1 MSVERNLPLIRERK
15 QAIMKGEAD
24 RAAEQKKLQKLTA
37 RERVAQLFDE
47 ASFVELDA
55 LSGRGGESGVVTGYG
70 LVDGRPVYVWAQDY
84 ISSGGAVGREHARKI
99 VKVMELAK
107 KTGSPVV
114 SMYDSM
120 GAKLLEGVAA
130 VDAYAQIA
138 AQAAQLSGVVP
149 QIALVMGQCAASAAV
164 IAMMSDVIICS
175 SAARL
180 YVNGPQVVSA
190 NTGETVDAEKL
201 GGAAACAAG
210 GVAHLVGKT
219 DGEAILLARQ
229 VVGMLP
235 DNNLDASPVD
245 LAGADDFN
253 RLAPALNE
261 LTASPDAHVVIDA
274 VADLGSVLELGAG
287 HADSMITALAK
298 LGGRTIGIVAT
309 QPVKDGGALTAC
321 GMKKAAR
328 FVRFCDSF
336 NLPILTLVDST
347 GFSVAGASGQA
358 ALAGAG
364 AALMGALSEAAGARI
379 ALVTGKAIAA
389 AYMVLAARAS
399 ADVVYAWPGSVIA
412 PLDVPAAVQVLM
424 NGKLKGQ
431 ADAQQK
437 RAELEQEYADNIA
450 DGLNAARH
458 GYVDDVI
465 EPAESRMM
473 LVAAMEVLSGKR
485 DARLPKKHANLPV

>member
-1 MSVERNLPLIRERK
+1 
-15 QAIMKGEAD
+15 
-24 RAAEQKKLQKLTA
+24 
-37 RERVAQLFDE
+37 
-47 ASFVELDA
+47 
-55 LSGRGGESGVVTGYG
+55 
-70 LVDGRPVYVWAQDY
+70 
-84 ISSGGAVGREHARKI
+84 
-99 VKVMELAK
+99 
-107 KTGSPVV
+107 
-114 SMYDSM
+114 
-120 GAKLLEGVAA
+120 
-130 VDAYAQIA
+130 
-138 AQAAQLSGVVP
+138 
-149 QIALVMGQCAASAAV
+149 
-164 IAMMSDVIICS
+164 
-175 SAARL
+175 
-180 YVNGPQVVSA
+180 
-190 NTGETVDAEKL
+190 
-201 GGAAACAAG
+201 
-210 GVAHLVGKT
+210 VAHLVGKT

>member
-15 QAIMKGEAD
+15 QAIMKGEAE
-24 RAAEQKKLQKLTA
+24 REAEQKKLNKLTA
-37 RERVAQLFDE
+37 RERVTLLFDD

-84 ISSGGAVGREHARKI
+84 LSSGGAVGKEQARKI

-120 GAKLLEGVAA
+120 GARLMEGVDT

-138 AQAAQLSGVVP
+138 ASAAQLSGVVP
-149 QIALVMGQCAASAAV
+149 QVALVLGQCAASAAV
-164 IAMMSDVIICS
+164 IAAMSDVVVCS
-175 SAARL
+175 GAARL
-180 YVNGPQVVSA
+180 YVNGPTVVSA

-201 GGAAACAAG
+201 GGSAACLASG
-210 GVAHLVGKT
+210 IAHLASKT
-219 DGEAILLARQ
+219 DEEAISLARQ
-229 VVGMLP
+229 VVGVLP
-235 DNNLDASPVD
+235 DNNLEASPVD

-253 RLAPALNE
+253 RLAPELNS
-261 LTASPDAHVVIDA
+261 LTASPDARQVIDA
-274 VADLGSVLELGAG
+274 IFDLGSVIELGAP
-287 HADSMITALAK
+287 HAPSMVTALAK
-298 LGGRTIGIVAT
+298 LGGRSVGVIAT
-309 QPVKDGGALTAC
+309 QPTVDGGALTAC

-328 FVRFCDSF
+328 FAHFCDSF
-336 NLPILTLVDST
+336 NLPIVTLVDST
-347 GFSVAGASGQA
+347 GFGVANAFGQA
-358 ALAGAG
+358 GLAKAG
-364 AALMGALSEAAGARI
+364 AALLGALSEATGARI

-389 AYMVLAARAS
+389 AYMALAARTA

-431 ADAQQK
+431 PDAEAK
-437 RAELEQEYADNIA
+437 RAELEREYADNIA
-450 DGLNAARH
+450 DGLNAARK

-465 EPAESRMM
+465 EPAESRLM
-473 LVAAMEVLSGKR
+473 LVAALEVLSAKR
-485 DARLPKKHANLPV
+485 DTRLPKKHANLPM